1 MAIHPLAVQ
10 HLARKVL
17 LLIVLAVTVAAIV
30 WWRSDGSEVKQ
41 TSGVNQ
47 TTTEIK
53 TTPSQAGFNKE
64 QHSVNDPNSIWVVV
78 NKGQLLPSSYVP
90 ADLVVPNVSLNES
103 FESDNM
109 HLRQEPATAL
119 EKMTQAATTEGLELM
134 LVSGYRSYG
143 TQQSVYGGY
152 VASQGKAYADTTS
165 AQPGYSEHQTGLA
178 ADLGVQSGKCQLEAC
193 FGDMAEGKWLAVNA
207 YKYGF
212 IIRYQ
217 RDESALTGY
226 AYEPWHMR
234 YVGTDLAAEINK
246 SSQTLEQF
254 FGLAAY
260 TDYPPRAYELKVGT

>member
-1 MAIHPLAVQ
+1 MAIHPLTVR

-17 LLIVLAVTVAAIV
+17 LLLALAAAVAAIV
-30 WWRSDGSEVKQ
+30 WWRSSATEVKQ
-41 TSGVNQ
+41 TVSSNQ
-47 TTTEIK
+47 ATTEIK
-53 TTPSQAGFNKE
+53 TTPASASFNKQ
-64 QHSVNDPNSIWVVV
+64 QHSVNDPSSVWVVV
-78 NKGQLLPSSYVP
+78 NKGRMLPSSYTP
-90 ADLVVPNVSLNES
+90 TDLVVPNVSLSES

-119 EKMTQAATTEGLELM
+119 EKMAAAATTEGLELM

-152 VASQGKAYADTTS
+152 VASQGRAYADTTS

-178 ADLGVQSGKCQLEAC
+178 ADLGAQSGKCQLEVC
-193 FGDMAEGKWLAVNA
+193 FGDLAEGKWLAANA

-217 RDESALTGY
+217 KAKTSLTGY
-226 AYEPWHMR
+226 DYEPWHMR
-234 YVGTDLAAEINK
+234 YVGIDLATEINK

-260 TDYPPRAYELKVGT
+260 TDYPSTPYELKVGT